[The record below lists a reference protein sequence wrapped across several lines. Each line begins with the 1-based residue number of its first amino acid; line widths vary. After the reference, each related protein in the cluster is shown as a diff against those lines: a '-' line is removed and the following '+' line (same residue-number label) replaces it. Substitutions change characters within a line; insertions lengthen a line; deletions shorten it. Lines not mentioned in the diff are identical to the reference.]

1 MQFKVISPDVESTG
15 STGSSPQSQ
24 IEQMLNENPVF
35 LFMKGTPESPQ
46 CGFSGKVTNILN
58 AWKVPF
64 KSFNVLADE
73 SIRQGI
79 KDYANWQTIPQ
90 LYINKEFVGG
100 SDVVEE
106 ISNNGELGEL
116 LNEAFPEMKITPPPP
131 PAEAQEVNALEASVI
146 MKENPNISLLDV
158 RSPQER
164 ETACLENSVLLDQ
177 ELVEEMLDKWDK
189 DTAMMFICHT
199 GQRSRQAAQYFAAQ
213 GFQKVYNISD
223 GIHGWSSSVDSS
235 IHAY

>member
-24 IEQMLNENPVF
+24 IEQMLNDNPVF

-158 RSPQER
+158 R
-164 ETACLENSVLLDQ
+164 
-177 ELVEEMLDKWDK
+177 
-189 DTAMMFICHT
+189 
-199 GQRSRQAAQYFAAQ
+199 
-213 GFQKVYNISD
+213 
-223 GIHGWSSSVDSS
+223 
-235 IHAY
+235 

>member
-24 IEQMLNENPVF
+24 IEQMLNDNPVF

-58 AWKVPF
+58 AWNVPF

-131 PAEAQEVNALEASVI
+131 PAEAQDVNALEASVI

-235 IHAY
+235 IPTY

>member
-24 IEQMLNENPVF
+24 IEQMLNDNPVF

-58 AWKVPF
+58 AWNVPF

-177 ELVEEMLDKWDK
+177 ELVEEMLDKWNK

-235 IHAY
+235 IPTY

>member
-1 MQFKVISPDVESTG
+1 MKFKVISPDVESTG

-24 IEQMLNENPVF
+24 IEQMLNDNPVF

-235 IHAY
+235 IPTY

>member
-24 IEQMLNENPVF
+24 IEQMLNDNPVF

-58 AWKVPF
+58 AWNVPF

-131 PAEAQEVNALEASVI
+131 PTEAQEVNALEASVI

-235 IHAY
+235 IPTY

>member
-24 IEQMLNENPVF
+24 IEQMLNDNPVF

-131 PAEAQEVNALEASVI
+131 PVEAQEVNALEASVI

-235 IHAY
+235 IPTY

>member
-24 IEQMLNENPVF
+24 IEQMLNDNPVF

-158 RSPQER
+158 RSPHER

-199 GQRSRQAAQYFAAQ
+199 GQRSRQAAQYFAA
-213 GFQKVYNISD
+213 
-223 GIHGWSSSVDSS
+223 H
-235 IHAY
+235 

>member
-24 IEQMLNENPVF
+24 IEQMLNDNPVF

-146 MKENPNISLLDV
+146 MKETPNISLLDV

-235 IHAY
+235 IPSY